1 LRLKR
6 SSAGFGLIDALIALA
21 LLSFGLL
28 GMTRLQAHS
37 LAQATESQQRGVA
50 MQYGDELISTIL
62 VDVGNK
68 DCYSLPAA
76 GTCAST
82 AARALTTDWNT
93 RLAQALPDATATSTY
108 TAASGRMDVVITW
121 TGKDSQDTH
130 SLGASTDVRQ

>member
-1 LRLKR
+1 
-6 SSAGFGLIDALIALA
+6 
-21 LLSFGLL
+21 
-28 GMTRLQAHS
+28 
-37 LAQATESQQRGVA
+37 

-62 VDVGNK
+62 IDVGNK